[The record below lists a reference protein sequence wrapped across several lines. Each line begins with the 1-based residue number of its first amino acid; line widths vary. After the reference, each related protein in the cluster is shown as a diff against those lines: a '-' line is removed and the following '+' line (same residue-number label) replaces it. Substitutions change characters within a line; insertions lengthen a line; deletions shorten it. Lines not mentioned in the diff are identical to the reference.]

1 MASFMGERVSY
12 RTGAGV
18 REHQMRAS
26 AILAFVSL
34 TLPLAA
40 AAESMRCGKWVVSET
55 ASTAEILEKCG
66 APQKKDVS
74 HEDVY
79 ARNTLGNTNKVGVK
93 VTERWR
99 YQASDRV
106 LPMLVTI
113 VDGKVISIERTE

>member
-1 MASFMGERVSY
+1 MRAIAVLTFVF
-12 RTGAGV
+12 AGV
-18 REHQMRAS
+18 
-26 AILAFVSL
+26 
-34 TLPLAA
+34 PLAA
-40 AAESMRCGKWVVSET
+40 HAESMRCGKWVVSET

-79 ARNTLGNTNKVGVK
+79 TRNTLGNTNKVGVK